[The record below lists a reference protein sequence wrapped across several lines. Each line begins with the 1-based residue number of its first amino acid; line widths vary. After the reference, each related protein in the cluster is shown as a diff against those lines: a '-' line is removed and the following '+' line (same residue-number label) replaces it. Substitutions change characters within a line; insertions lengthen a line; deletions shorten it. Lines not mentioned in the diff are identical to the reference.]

1 VSVFELDSDSETEA
15 DAAADEGGN
24 SFAKR
29 IARGLHKKSASE
41 KRGGGGAAAAAEHK
55 AVAAGLAALDGEG
68 SERDADEKARDSDSL
83 GRKRGGSLGRIFGLM
98 GR

>member
-1 VSVFELDSDSETEA
+1 MERFVSVFELDSDSETEA
-15 DAAADEGGN
+15 VTADESNN

-41 KRGGGGAAAAAEHK
+41 KRGFLERK
-55 AVAAGLAALDGEG
+55 AVTAGFTALSADNPVKDYEEKPGESG
-68 SERDADEKARDSDSL
+68 SL